1 MIFVLAAGKVSMAK
15 GIVKWFSNAKGYGF
29 IAPEEGGDDIFAH
42 FSAIDM
48 DGYKSLRQ
56 GQKVLYEVSQGPK
69 GLLAASINLD
79 GSDTTA
85 DDTTLGGS
93 DSDASL

>member
-1 MIFVLAAGKVSMAK
+1 MAK

-69 GLLAASINLD
+69 GLLAASINMD
-79 GSDTTA
+79 GSEVATDNATSR
-85 DDTTLGGS
+85 GS
-93 DSDASL
+93 ETDSNN